1 MQHIDKLDFPDIP
14 IHVQVGGIPKF
25 DTRNDISI
33 YVFGYEKRET
43 HPLHLTGEGGLKHM
57 DFFVLTR
64 EDKSHYC
71 LIKQI
76 NILIN
81 MYRKE
86 INYFIVIIISMG
98 FLKSGF

>member
-1 MQHIDKLDFPDIP
+1 MWSLLAAIIPATEDPQRVMKYMQHIDKLDFPDIP

-71 LIKQI
+71 LIKKK
-76 NILIN
+76 LT
-81 MYRKE
+81 Y
-86 INYFIVIIISMG
+86 
-98 FLKSGF
+98 